1 MGMDNNFQD
10 RIDEYLLHEDTM
22 SEEAKAQFL
31 KEIEEDTEKKEQ
43 YEFTKNVKEALKSRG
58 DKLKAMTEFQKE
70 NETQDEKRMRACSC
84 PCPEYRE
91 AEDTKIV
98 GHKSNFRKK
107 LVWFSGIAAVLVI
120 GFFAINPLFIE
131 KNSPTDN
138 VRGGENDVFDM
149 TVPTDSIDND
159 SISKDTVTLLHE

>member
-1 MGMDNNFQD
+1 MDNNFQD

-31 KEIEEDTEKKEQ
+31 KEIEENTEKKKQ

-58 DKLKAMTEFQKE
+58 DKLKAMAEFQKE

-84 PCPEYRE
+84 PCPEYKE
-91 AEDTKIV
+91 AEDVKIV

-120 GFFAINPLFIE
+120 GFFAINPLFME

-138 VRGGENDVFDM
+138 VRGDENDVFEM
-149 TVPTDSIDND
+149 EVPADSSATDSI
-159 SISKDTVTLLHE
+159 STDTIILQHE

>member
-1 MGMDNNFQD
+1 MNNNNFQD

-22 SEEAKAQFL
+22 SEEAKAQFQ
-31 KEIEEDTEKKEQ
+31 KEIEENTEKKKQ

-70 NETQDEKRMRACSC
+70 NETLDEKRMPACSC
-84 PCPEYRE
+84 PEYRQT
-91 AEDTKIV
+91 EDIKIV

-120 GFFAINPLFIE
+120 GFFAINPLFDGE
-131 KNSPTDN
+131 SPNGN
-138 VRGGENDVFDM
+138 VRGEEDDVFEM
-149 TVPTDSIDND
+149 EAPVDSIAND
-159 SISKDTVTLLHE
+159 STSTDTVTLQHE